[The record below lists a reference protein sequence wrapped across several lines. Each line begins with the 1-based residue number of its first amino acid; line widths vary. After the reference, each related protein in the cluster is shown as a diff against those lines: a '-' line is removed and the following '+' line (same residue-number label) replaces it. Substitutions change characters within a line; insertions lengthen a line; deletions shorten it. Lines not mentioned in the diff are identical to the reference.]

1 MSPQWG
7 ALSIQEGKSKG
18 DVPNVNLDKGRSK
31 DKVKSRRKPFHRL
44 MPKIVTRTT
53 AEAPVCETKQRQLEY
68 VLAMG

>member
-44 MPKIVTRTT
+44 MPKIVTRRSLLKHLF
-53 AEAPVCETKQRQLEY
+53 ARQNKDN
-68 VLAMG
+68 